1 MFYDLLFGLRR
12 GAMYSTSGCALHKAS
27 HLRGIIYIIYTFN
40 ILAFRFIPPLDLQIN
55 LCIYYDS
62 FPTMAVKY
70 LALKEPE

>member
-1 MFYDLLFGLRR
+1 MIFYL
-12 GAMYSTSGCALHKAS
+12 AYVEEPCTALQVVHFTRAS